1 MRKWSF
7 VIGVLCVLSLTGCAS
22 TYRLSDVE
30 TDIVAE
36 NMAVLLLKH
45 DHNYQD
51 KELLLPKEELEK
63 EMFPTK
69 TDTEDASL
77 SKADQNE
84 KRENKESAAKQ
95 PQSGQ
100 PEQEVYTLSQVIGAK
115 DFDIK
120 YKEYKLYKN
129 YPEDISNTYFSL
141 TPREGNQL
149 LVVSFDAGNTSK
161 DTKSLNLIKTG
172 IRFELKVNQE
182 KTYVPLLT
190 LLENDLQ
197 YINIP
202 VEGQKT
208 EEGILVFE
216 IPQEKISAVNLTITN
231 GDRAANLEMK

>member
-1 MRKWSF
+1 MVK
-7 VIGVLCVLSLTGCAS
+7 
-22 TYRLSDVE
+22 YLSDSRFKNVNLRWSS
-30 TDIVAE
+30 D
-36 NMAVLLLKH
+36 N
-45 DHNYQD
+45 
-51 KELLLPKEELEK
+51 
-63 EMFPTK
+63 
-69 TDTEDASL
+69 
-77 SKADQNE
+77 
-84 KRENKESAAKQ
+84 
-95 PQSGQ
+95 
-100 PEQEVYTLSQVIGAK
+100 AK

-208 EEGILVFE
+208 EEVILVFE
-216 IPQEKISAVNLTITN
+216 IPKEEISAVNLTVTN
-231 GDRAANLEMK
+231 EDRTTNLGMK

>member
-7 VIGVLCVLSLTGCAS
+7 VVGVLCVLSLTGCAS

-36 NMAVLLLKH
+36 NMAVLLLKY

-51 KELLLPKEELEK
+51 KELLLPEEELEK
-63 EMFPTK
+63 AMFPAK
-69 TDTEDASL
+69 TDMEDASL
-77 SKADQNE
+77 LKVDQNDE
-84 KRENKESAAKQ
+84 RENKEGTAK
-95 PQSGQ
+95 Q
-100 PEQEVYTLSQVIGAK
+100 PEQEAYTLSQVIGAK